1 MEHAAGAVVLAA
13 EVVNELPVPPI
24 VYGLG
29 FLVAFIALAFVTYS
43 YRNVANRHR
52 SKGGSHQGGQH

>member
-1 MEHAAGAVVLAA
+1 MEQAAGAVVLAA
-13 EVVNELPVPPI
+13 EVVNELPVPAI

>member
-1 MEHAAGAVVLAA
+1 MEQATGAVVLAA
-13 EVVNELPVPPI
+13 EVVNELPVPAI

>member
-1 MEHAAGAVVLAA
+1 MEHTAGAIVLAA
-13 EVVNELPVPPI
+13 EAVNELPVPPI

-52 SKGGSHQGGQH
+52 AKGGLHQGGQH

>member
-1 MEHAAGAVVLAA
+1 MEQAAGAAVLAA
-13 EVVNELPVPPI
+13 ETVNELPVPPI

-29 FLVAFIALAFVTYS
+29 FLVAFIVLAFVTYS

-52 SKGGSHQGGQH
+52 AKGGSHQGGQH

>member
-1 MEHAAGAVVLAA
+1 MSTLPSVVLA

-29 FLVAFIALAFVTYS
+29 FFAGFVVLAMITYS
-43 YRNVANRHR
+43 YRNVANKRR
-52 SKGGSHQGGQH
+52 GPQGGHQAGH

>member
-1 MEHAAGAVVLAA
+1 MEHATGAVVLAA
-13 EVVNELPVPPI
+13 EVVNELPVPAI

-29 FLVAFIALAFVTYS
+29 FLVAFIALALVTYS

-52 SKGGSHQGGQH
+52 AKGGSPHGGQH